1 MIEVLIEYQ
10 IVRDEDV
17 LIQEEF
23 TTHIS
28 DEELAEIDAYICES
42 IEHASAE
49 LENIPAHIYDRL
61 CDDAYTDAYNRL
73 EGSMTPLEENDE
85 IVLQTYLP
93 GEIVDALSDE
103 AYSMLPPELFE
114 GDDAVYYCE

>member
-1 MIEVLIEYQ
+1 MIETVIEYQ
-10 IVRDEDV
+10 IVREGDV
-17 LIQEEF
+17 LVQEQVA
-23 TTHIS
+23 TRIS
-28 DEELAEIDAYICES
+28 DVEMAEIDAYICES

-49 LENIPAHIYDRL
+49 LADIPEHIYERL
-61 CDDAYTDAYNRL
+61 CDDAYTDAYNRI

-85 IVLQTYLP
+85 LVLQTFLP

-114 GDDAVYYCE
+114 GEGAVYYCK